1 MSQATNIALKTLI
14 ENALNQNEVAEYLK
28 PVVIDADW
36 ATLNHASLEGEEL
49 LISLSNDQLSV
60 CVILAKT
67 DEIKDTLNCQTE
79 MLRATAVMPL
89 AEFCIMS
96 IDGVDCYVLSG
107 HTGLSGD
114 ITAATDL
121 FIEQVNAVATNF
133 EDAMELIAK
142 FI

>member
-1 MSQATNIALKTLI
+1 MSQTTNIALKALI

-36 ATLNHASLEGEEL
+36 ATLNHATLEDEEL

-89 AEFCIMS
+89 AEFCIMN

-107 HTGLSGD
+107 HTGLTGSID
-114 ITAATDL
+114 ADANL
-121 FIEQVNAVATNF
+121 FIEQVNAVVSGF
-133 EDAMELIAK
+133 DDAMHVIEKHL
-142 FI
+142 